1 MEKYVVAKYIR
12 LSLADGDNKESES
25 VENQRDLLDDFIKK
39 KGEFTDIY
47 EYVDDGFS
55 GGNFNRPSFQQML
68 DDIKNNKINC
78 VITKDLSRFG
88 REHIDTGYYLEKYFP
103 SINLRFIAVN
113 DCVDTIDAN
122 GLQFLQFKL
131 SFNDYYL
138 QDLSNKIK
146 AVKNKKKLS
155 GELVGIIA
163 PYGYLKD
170 PNQKN
175 HFIIDNEV
183 APIVK
188 EIFEMYAYRDIG
200 AQKIANELS
209 ERKIMN
215 PVTYKKMKMNN
226 TTGTNIWQRSMVL
239 RILNNQTYL
248 GSVVSNRVEST
259 SPKMRK
265 CKRNSKDDY
274 IIVENRHEP
283 IIDKELWDAVHRKKS
298 KYTYNTKAKREYPL
312 KGLVYCGICGS
323 KANFDHKTKKVNGE
337 IRSESVAVF
346 CNKRIKG
353 CPNRLTNERE
363 LLKLVRETIIKEL
376 DNIAYTTKEF
386 NKILEKTKKHHFEN
400 DNEQNIKK
408 LEKKLENIKNKISY
422 IYRKKL
428 EKNISFEDFK
438 VEYERLNNEKNELEM
453 KISNIKDIKENTE
466 SKIENNKKLIKIARK
481 YVKMEKPD
489 NETLKALVKR
499 IVYDINGVT
508 IELNFESAF
517 KK

>member
-1 MEKYVVAKYIR
+1 MKKYVVAKYIR

-25 VENQRDLLDDFIKK
+25 VENQRDLLDNFINKK
-39 KGEFTDIY
+39 EEFGEVY

-55 GGNFNRPSFQQML
+55 GGNFNRPGFQKML
-68 DDIKNNKINC
+68 NDIKNNKINC

-103 SINLRFIAVN
+103 SINVRYIAVN
-113 DCVDTIDAN
+113 DCVDTNNVD

-138 QDLSNKIK
+138 QDISNKIK
-146 AVKNKKKLS
+146 AVKNKKKSS
-155 GELVGIIA
+155 GELIGIIA

-175 HFIIDNEV
+175 HLIIDEEV

-188 EIFEMYAYRDIG
+188 EIFEMYAYSEYG
-200 AQKIANELS
+200 AQKIANVLT
-209 ERKIMN
+209 ERKVMN
-215 PVTYKKMKMNN
+215 PITYKKMKMNN
-226 TTGTNIWQRSMVL
+226 TKATNIWQRSMIL
-239 RILNNQTYL
+239 RIINNQTYL
-248 GSVVSNRVEST
+248 GSVVSNRFESV

-265 CKRNSKDDY
+265 CKRNPKEDY
-274 IIVENRHEP
+274 IIVENRHEA
-283 IIDKELWDAVHRKKS
+283 IIDKELWDAVHEKKS
-298 KYTYNTKAKREYPL
+298 KYTYTSKAKREYPL
-312 KGLVYCGICGS
+312 KGLVYCGVCGS
-323 KANFDHKTKKVNGE
+323 KANFDHKTKKVNGV
-337 IRSESVAVF
+337 IRSERVAVF

-353 CPNRLTNERE
+353 CPNRITNENE

-386 NKILEKTKKHHFEN
+386 NKILEKTKKSHFES

-408 LEKKLENIKNKISY
+408 LEKKLENIKKKISY
-422 IYRKKL
+422 VYRMKL

-438 VEYERLNNEKNELEM
+438 TEYEKLNNEKNEIEI
-453 KISNIKDIKENTE
+453 KINNIKDIKENTE
-466 SKIENNKKLIKIARK
+466 SKLENNKKLIKIARK

-499 IVYDINGVT
+499 IVYDNEGVV
-508 IELNFESAF
+508 IELNFESAL